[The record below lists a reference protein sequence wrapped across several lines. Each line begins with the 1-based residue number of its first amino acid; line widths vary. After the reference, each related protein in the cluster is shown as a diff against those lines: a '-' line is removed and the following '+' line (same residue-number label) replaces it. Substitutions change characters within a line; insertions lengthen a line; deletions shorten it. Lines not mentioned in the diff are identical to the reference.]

1 MQDGRIKL
9 DFCNGYCC
17 RFWPTGVTRCPLHDM
32 KKKQRESA
40 MNSDPTGW
48 DCLLD
53 RYLGSDRDTSS
64 QVAGHDAEHLLRIS
78 LRDAMPVGSA
88 SETTPPQNS
97 PLLHFSGESL
107 WPRLTGTVINSVKA
121 ALRYLLYL
129 KVVFIDWNFPE
140 LIWPSVKFTIHTT
153 STPVN
158 EGKYDRTRLL

>member
-1 MQDGRIKL
+1 MQDGCIKL

-32 KKKQRESA
+32 KRQRSA

-53 RYLGSDRDTSS
+53 RYLGSDTSS
-64 QVAGHDAEHLLRIS
+64 QVAT
-78 LRDAMPVGSA
+78 MPNIYWGFPSGMQCQSA
-88 SETTPPQNS
+88 LPQKHHPHNS

-107 WPRLTGTVINSVKA
+107 WLRLTGTVINSVKA
-121 ALRYLLYL
+121 ALHYLLYL

-153 STPVN
+153 SAPVN